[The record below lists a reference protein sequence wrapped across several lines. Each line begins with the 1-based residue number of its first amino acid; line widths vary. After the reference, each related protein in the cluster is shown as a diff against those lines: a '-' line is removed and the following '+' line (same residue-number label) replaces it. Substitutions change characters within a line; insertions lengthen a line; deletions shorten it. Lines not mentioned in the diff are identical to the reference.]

1 MHFFRNGWNARR
13 IPDYPDAYYT
23 LNMVASAGS
32 AITIISIIIF
42 LYVIFDL
49 VRLKKWKKINQKY
62 WEIMK
67 AC

>member
-1 MHFFRNGWNARR
+1 MHFLGMAGMPRR

-23 LNMVASAGS
+23 LNIVSSIGS

-49 VRLKKWKKINQKY
+49 VRLKKDEKN
-62 WEIMK
+62 
-67 AC
+67 

>member
-1 MHFFRNGWNARR
+1 MHFLGMAGMPRR

-23 LNMVASAGS
+23 LNMVSSAGS

-49 VRLKKWKKINQKY
+49 VRLKKDEKN
-62 WEIMK
+62 
-67 AC
+67 